1 MLLFT
6 GATRNSCACKLIT
19 KTTNSRRFFCKII
32 QAHRHNSWIL
42 RNAYLT
48 AYYQSVPYAVWM
60 LLANLVLFEI
70 MSQDSRITISQWRRG
85 SKYLDLLSRQYL
97 IDLNLNIF
105 VRSHTIQVN
114 NQDGNVQERVES
126 PLLLPTF
133 SLLNLI
139 IGRKKI
145 LEQVSLRAPITTRY
159 VKW

>member
-70 MSQDSRITISQWRRG
+70 MSQDSRITISQWHWW
-85 SKYLDLLSRQYL
+85 SKYLDLLSSQYL

-105 VRSHTIQVN
+105 VLSHTIQVK
-114 NQDGNVQERVES
+114 NQEENIQERIES
-126 PLLLPTF
+126 PLLLPIL
-133 SLLNLI
+133 SLLSLI
-139 IGRKKI
+139 IRRKKI
-145 LEQVSLRAPITTRY
+145 LKQVSPRGPITTRN